1 MIPYRKPAAPYKE
14 LACHAAPFLSP
25 AVTRQNGRMGSGCMS
40 PADPQKRRRLRYFAQ
55 TA

>member
-1 MIPYRKPAAPYKE
+1 MIRSRKRAAPSKE

-55 TA
+55 AA